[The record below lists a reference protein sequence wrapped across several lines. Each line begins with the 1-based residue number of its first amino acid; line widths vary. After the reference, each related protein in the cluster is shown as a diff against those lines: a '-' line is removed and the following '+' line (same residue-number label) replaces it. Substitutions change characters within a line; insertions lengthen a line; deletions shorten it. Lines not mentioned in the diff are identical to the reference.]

1 VDRLACVD
9 LPAFPLQLLC
19 RRNPAWLQ
27 HPVVVVEED
36 APQGR
41 ILWVNEKARAARILP
56 GHRYAHALTLARDLR
71 AGVVSEREIAGAVQA
86 VCERL
91 RKFSP
96 DVEPCADA
104 PGVFWLG
111 GAGLERLFRTL
122 RQWARS
128 IERELREQGWEV
140 TLAVGYTRFGTY
152 AVARSRPLGVTLFE
166 DAATEHQAARDVP
179 LELLGVDP
187 RLRDHLRR
195 LGVVTVGEFLHLPAG
210 GILER
215 FGAEAHRLHRL
226 AAGDQWDPLRPKAA
240 REPFEERILFDD
252 PELDTGRL
260 LHALERALES
270 MLARMAAERCALTRL
285 FVELTLDHAVHTAH
299 GAGRPRPRPGR
310 PSQYV
315 DSTGPNG
322 QNLRLDSIRPAEP
335 TLDIRTMSRLLEL
348 RFEADPPSAGVRE
361 ALLRAEEIPA
371 TREQLEL
378 FAQRPRRDLRAA
390 NEALARLRAELGDRA
405 VLKAAVRDGHLPE
418 ARYSWE
424 PLREVALPRPE
435 RDRPRVLI
443 RRIWS
448 RPRMLPPQEHRFRD
462 DGWLLG
468 SIEEGP
474 VIRVLGP
481 YVISGGW
488 WAGDV
493 HREYHFAETRRGD
506 LLWVFY
512 DRRRRRWFHH
522 GRVE

>member
-19 RRNPAWLQ
+19 RRHPAWLA

-41 ILWVNEKARAARILP
+41 ILWVNERARAARILP
-56 GHRYAHALTLARDLR
+56 GHRYAQALSLAPDLR
-71 AGVVSEREIAGAVQA
+71 AGVVSEREIATAVQA

-96 DVEPCADA
+96 DVEPCADV
-104 PGVFWLG
+104 PGVFWLS
-111 GAGLERLFRTL
+111 GAGLERLFRSL
-122 RQWARS
+122 RQWSRA

-140 TLAVGYTRFGTY
+140 GLAVGFTRFGTY
-152 AVARSRPLGVTLFE
+152 AVARSRPPGVTSFD
-166 DAATEHQAARDVP
+166 DAGAEHQAARDVP
-179 LELLGVDP
+179 LERLGVDP

-195 LGVVTVGEFLHLPAG
+195 LGVVTLGEFLHLPAG

-215 FGAEAHRLHRL
+215 FGPEAHRLHRL
-226 AAGDQWDPLRPKAA
+226 AAGDQWDPLRPRAA
-240 REPFEERILFDD
+240 REPFEERISFDD

-260 LHALERALES
+260 LHACERALTS
-270 MLARMAAERCALTRL
+270 LLARMATERCALTRL
-285 FVELTLDHAVHTAH
+285 FVELTLDHAVHAFRP
-299 GAGRPRPRPGR
+299 GPRPRSRHVDTSG
-310 PSQYV
+310 PS
-315 DSTGPNG
+315 G
-322 QNLRLDSIRPAEP
+322 QARRLDAISPAEP
-335 TLDIRTMSRLLEL
+335 TLDIRTMSRLLHL
-348 RFEADPPSAGVRE
+348 RFEADPPASAVRE
-361 ALLRAEEIPA
+361 VLLRAEEVPA

-418 ARYSWE
+418 ARYTWE

-435 RDRPRVLI
+435 SDRPRVLI

-448 RPRMLPPQEHRFRD
+448 RPRLLPPQEHRFRD

-468 SIEEGP
+468 NGEEGP

>member
-1 VDRLACVD
+1 MDRLACVD

-19 RRNPAWLQ
+19 RRHPDWQQ
-27 HPVVVVEED
+27 HAVVVVEED
-36 APQGR
+36 APQAR
-41 ILWVNEKARAARILP
+41 ILWVNERARAARILP
-56 GHRYAHALTLARDLR
+56 GHRYAHALSLAPGLR
-71 AGVVSEREIAGAVQA
+71 AGVVSERDLAQA
-86 VCERL
+86 VHAVYERL
-91 RKFSP
+91 RELSP
-96 DVEPCADA
+96 EVEPCADA

-111 GAGLERLFRTL
+111 GAGLERLFRSM
-122 RQWARS
+122 RQWARA
-128 IERELREQGWEV
+128 IERALREQGWELG
-140 TLAVGYTRFGTY
+140 LAVGFTRFGTY
-152 AVARSRPLGVTLFE
+152 AVARSRPRAVTWFE
-166 DAATEHQAARDVP
+166 DAASEHQAARDVP

-195 LGVVTVGEFLHLPAG
+195 LGVVAVGEFLHLPAG

-215 FGAEAHRLHRL
+215 FGPEAHRLHRL

-240 REPFEERILFDD
+240 REPLEERILFDD

-260 LHALERALES
+260 LHACERALAS
-270 MLARMAAERCALTRL
+270 LLARLAAERCALTRL
-285 FVELTLDHAVHTAH
+285 FVELTLDHAVH
-299 GAGRPRPRPGR
+299 RPGR
-310 PSQYV
+310 ARPGRRLQHV
-315 DSTGPNG
+315 DTSGPGG
-322 QNLRLDSIRPAEP
+322 QIVRLDAIRPAEP
-335 TLDIRTMSRLLEL
+335 TLDIRTMSRLLQL
-348 RFEADPPSAGVRE
+348 RFEADPPASGVRE
-361 ALLRAEEIPA
+361 ALLRAEPAPA

-418 ARYSWE
+418 ARYAWE
-424 PLREVALPRPE
+424 PLREVSLPRPE
-435 RDRPRVLI
+435 PDRPRVLI

-468 SIEEGP
+468 SLEEGP

-493 HREYHFAETRRGD
+493 HREYHYAETRRGD

>member
-1 VDRLACVD
+1 MDRLACVD

-19 RRNPAWLQ
+19 RRHPAWRQ

-41 ILWVNEKARAARILP
+41 ILWVNERARAARILP
-56 GHRYAHALTLARDLR
+56 GHRYAHALTLAPDLR
-71 AGVVSEREIAGAVQA
+71 AGVVSDNESATAVQA

-96 DVEPCADA
+96 DVAPCADA
-104 PGVFWLG
+104 PGVFWLD
-111 GAGLERLFRTL
+111 GAGLERLFRSM
-122 RQWARS
+122 RHWARA
-128 IERELREQGWEV
+128 IEREQREQGWEV
-140 TLAVGYTRFGTY
+140 SLVVGFTRFGTY
-152 AVARSRPLGVTLFE
+152 AVARSRPLVVTAFA
-166 DAATEHQAARDVP
+166 DAGAEHQAARDVP

-195 LGVVTVGEFLHLPAG
+195 LGVVTVGELLHLPAG

-215 FGAEAHRLHRL
+215 FGPEAHLLHRL
-226 AAGDQWDPLRPKAA
+226 AAGDQWDPLRPRAA
-240 REPFEERILFDD
+240 REPFDERILFDD
-252 PELDTGRL
+252 PERDTDRL
-260 LHALERALES
+260 LHACERALTS
-270 MLARMAAERCALTRL
+270 LLARMATERCALTRL
-285 FVELTLDHAVHTAH
+285 FVELTLDHSVHA
-299 GAGRPRPRPGR
+299 ARPAPRPR
-310 PSQYV
+310 SQHV
-315 DSTGPNG
+315 DSQSPGG
-322 QNLRLDSIRPAEP
+322 QALRLDAIRPAEP
-335 TLDIRTMSRLLEL
+335 TLDIRTISRLLRL
-348 RFEADPPSAGVRE
+348 RFEADPPASAVRE
-361 ALLRAEEIPA
+361 VLLRAEETPA

-405 VLKAAVRDGHLPE
+405 VIKAAVRNGHLPE
-418 ARYSWE
+418 ACYAWE
-424 PLREVALPRPE
+424 PLREMALPRPAP
-435 RDRPRVLI
+435 DRPRVLI

-468 SIEEGP
+468 SSEEGP

-481 YVISGGW
+481 SVISGGW

>member
-1 VDRLACVD
+1 MDRLACVD

-19 RRNPAWLQ
+19 RRHPAWAQ

-56 GHRYAHALTLARDLR
+56 GYRYAHALSLAPDLR
-71 AGVVSEREIAGAVQA
+71 AGVVSEQEIATSVQA
-86 VCERL
+86 MCERL

-96 DVEPCADA
+96 EVEPCADA

-111 GAGLERLFRTL
+111 AAGLERLFRSL
-122 RQWARS
+122 RQWARA
-128 IERELREQGWEV
+128 IERELREQGYDV
-140 TLAVGYTRFGTY
+140 SLTVGFTRFGTY
-152 AVARSRPLGVTLFE
+152 AVARSRSQSVTMFE
-166 DAATEHQAARDVP
+166 DAAAEHQAARDVP

-210 GILER
+210 GLLER
-215 FGAEAHRLHRL
+215 FGSEAHRLHRL
-226 AAGDQWDPLRPKAA
+226 AMGDQWDPLRPRAA
-240 REPFEERILFDD
+240 REPFEERVLFDD
-252 PELDTGRL
+252 PEKDTGRL
-260 LHALERALES
+260 EYALEHALEPL
-270 MLARMAAERCALTRL
+270 LARMAKARCALTRL
-285 FVELTLDHAVHTAH
+285 FIELTLDRPASQATPAAH
-299 GAGRPRPRPGR
+299 QRR
-310 PSQYV
+310 PSQHL
-315 DSTGPNG
+315 DTTGSHG
-322 QNLRLDSIRPAEP
+322 QALRIDSIRPAEP
-335 TLDIRTMSRLLEL
+335 TLDIRTMSRLLHL
-348 RFEADPPSAGVRE
+348 RFEADPPAAGVRE
-361 ALLRAEEIPA
+361 VLLRAEEVPA

-378 FAQRPRRDLRAA
+378 FAHRPRRDLRAA

-405 VLKAAVRDGHLPE
+405 VVKAAVRDGHLPE
-418 ARYSWE
+418 ARYTWE
-424 PLREVALPRPE
+424 PLREVVLPQPVP
-435 RDRPRVLI
+435 DRPRVLI
-443 RRIWS
+443 RRIWA

-468 SIEEGP
+468 SLEEGP

-481 YVISGGW
+481 YIVSGGW

-512 DRRRRRWFHH
+512 DRRRRRWFHQ

>member
-19 RRNPAWLQ
+19 RRHPAWAQ
-27 HPVVVVEED
+27 HPAVVVEED

-41 ILWVNEKARAARILP
+41 ILWVNDKARAARILP
-56 GHRYAHALTLARDLR
+56 GHRYAHALSLAPDLR
-71 AGVVSEREIAGAVQA
+71 AGVVSEREIAASVQA

-111 GAGLERLFRTL
+111 GAGLERLFRSM
-122 RQWARS
+122 RQWARA
-128 IERELREQGWEV
+128 IERELRDQGWDAS
-140 TLAVGYTRFGTY
+140 LAVGFTRFGTY
-152 AVARSRPLGVTLFE
+152 AVARSRPLGVTLFD
-166 DAATEHQAARDVP
+166 DASAEHQAARDVP

-195 LGVVTVGEFLHLPAG
+195 LGVVTLGEFLHLPAG

-240 REPFEERILFDD
+240 REPFEERVLFDD
-252 PELDTGRL
+252 PEQDTGGL
-260 LHALERALES
+260 LHVCEGALQRL
-270 MLARMAAERCALTRL
+270 LARMAAERCALTRL
-285 FVELTLDHAVHTAH
+285 FMELTLDRAAEP
-299 GAGRPRPRPGR
+299 AGRGHASRRASQHVDMPGPHGR
-310 PSQYV
+310 
-315 DSTGPNG
+315 G
-322 QNLRLDSIRPAEP
+322 LRIDAIRPAEP
-335 TLDIRTMSRLLEL
+335 TLDIRTIMRLLRL
-348 RFEADPPSAGVRE
+348 RFEADPPASGVRE
-361 ALLRAEEIPA
+361 LLLRAEEVPA

-405 VLKAAVRDGHLPE
+405 VVKAAVRDGHLPE
-418 ARYSWE
+418 ARYAWE
-424 PLREVALPRPE
+424 PLREVALPRPAP
-435 RDRPRVLI
+435 DRPRVLI
-443 RRIWS
+443 RRIWA

-468 SIEEGP
+468 SAEEGP

-481 YVISGGW
+481 YIISGGW

-512 DRRRRRWFHH
+512 DRHRRRWFQH